1 MTRRVPAA
9 AIQVPGL
16 VSGVLLVLGAWLV
29 VFSVTGVYG
38 VDRGFDAPWND
49 RVAGLCALGLGI
61 VRIARRV
68 RLSTASGLGILLGL
82 WLLVSPF
89 VVDYGFGADTAM
101 AILVDVA
108 AGTAFAV
115 LALVESFGAKPAV

>member
-1 MTRRVPAA
+1 MTRRVPEAA
-9 AIQVPGL
+9 TQVPGL

-38 VDRGFDAPWND
+38 ADRGFDAPWND
-49 RVAGLCALGLGI
+49 RVAGLLAIGLGV
-61 VRIARRV
+61 VRVARRV
-68 RLSTASGLGILLGL
+68 RLRTASGIALGLGL

-89 VVDYGFGADTAM
+89 VLNYGFGADTAM

-108 AGTAFAV
+108 AGTSIAA
-115 LALVESFGAKPAV
+115 LALVETLNAKPSV